1 MLTSILCMI
10 YNLNTK
16 WTWQGG
22 NMKKEEILEA
32 SKKENKNKDI
42 YAAEVEAKSSQIAG
56 ISMLILA
63 SVYFCFEIL
72 TGKGQNPAFYSLIAI
87 YESVLYGYKAIKIK
101 EKRKLSIATS
111 VIWGLLTL
119 MLVLEYFKVI

>member
-1 MLTSILCMI
+1 
-10 YNLNTK
+10 
-16 WTWQGG
+16 
-22 NMKKEEILEA
+22 MKKEEILEA

-101 EKRKLSIATS
+101 EKRKLSITTS

-119 MLVLEYFKVI
+119 MLILEYFKVI